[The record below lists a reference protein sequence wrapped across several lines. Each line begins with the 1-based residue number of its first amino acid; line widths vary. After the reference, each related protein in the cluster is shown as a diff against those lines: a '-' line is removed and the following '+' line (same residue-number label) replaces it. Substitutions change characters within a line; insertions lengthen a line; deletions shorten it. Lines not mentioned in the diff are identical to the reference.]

1 MTFLVKTTAAAV
13 LAVVT
18 ITGFVKSEFQQTD
31 VTAVETRIGTN
42 IGDEAPD
49 IVMNNPDGEQLK
61 LSDLQGKIVLI
72 DFWASLVWP
81 LPP

>member
-18 ITGFVKSEFQQTD
+18 ITGFVKSEFQQPD

-61 LSDLQGKIVLI
+61 LSDLRGKIVLI
-72 DFWASLVWP
+72 DFWALGVA